1 VRFVYGAL
9 TLCGGTFQNPS
20 ATQQLCNS
28 VERLAPLPPGPTTP
42 YRQRRQAWHRHGL
55 GSSRFAR
62 RYSGS
67 RVLLS
72 FPQGT
77 EMFQFPWF
85 PLPAL
90 CVQAGVP
97 PFFAAVGSPIR
108 TSTDQCSVGSSPWLI
123 AATHVLHRLQAP
135 RHPPL
140 AFVAWRTRCSC
151 SLCNSQG
158 AQGSNSCHPWRRA
171 RERAT
176 AKARPAR
183 PENGTEAPG
192 ASPDQPG
199 GSSPTTG
206 GLGWPRIASGQLRR
220 LGRAGPGCSSL
231 ERR

>member
-1 VRFVYGAL
+1 VRFTYGAI

-28 VERLAPLPPGPTTP
+28 VERLVTLLSGPTTP
-42 YRQRRQAWHRHGL
+42 YRQRHQAL
-55 GSSRFAR
+55 TPARFR
-62 RYSGS
+62 LFPFRSPLLRES
-67 RVLLS
+67 LLLS

-97 PFFAAVGSPIR
+97 PFFAAVGFPIR
-108 TSTDQCSVGSSPWLI
+108 TSTDHSLVGSSPWLF

-140 AFVAWRTRCSC
+140 ALVAWRTRCSC

-158 AQGSNSCHPWRRA
+158 APSGPKPKSMRA
-171 RERAT
+171 
-176 AKARPAR
+176 
-183 PENGTEAPG
+183 
-192 ASPDQPG
+192 
-199 GSSPTTG
+199 
-206 GLGWPRIASGQLRR
+206 
-220 LGRAGPGCSSL
+220 
-231 ERR
+231 

>member
-1 VRFVYGAL
+1 
-9 TLCGGTFQNPS
+9 
-20 ATQQLCNS
+20 
-28 VERLAPLPPGPTTP
+28 LAPARFRLFPFRSPLL
-42 YRQRRQAWHRHGL
+42 RE
-55 GSSRFAR
+55 SR
-62 RYSGS
+62 
-67 RVLLS
+67 LLS

-158 AQGSNSCHPWRRA
+158 TQGSNSCHPWRRA
-171 RERAT
+171 RGTGHGQGAPSAPR
-176 AKARPAR
+176 KRNRGARCQA
-183 PENGTEAPG
+183 
-192 ASPDQPG
+192 DQPG

>member
-1 VRFVYGAL
+1 MRFTYGAI
-9 TLCGGTFQNPS
+9 TLCGRTFQNLS

-28 VERLAPLPPGPTTP
+28 VERLATLLSGPTTP
-42 YRQRRQAWHRHGL
+42 HRQRHQAL
-55 GSSRFAR
+55 TPARFR
-62 RYSGS
+62 LFPFRSPLLRES
-67 RVLLS
+67 LLLS

-90 CVQAGVP
+90 CVQTGVP

-108 TSTDQCSVGSSPWLI
+108 TSTDQSSVGSSPWLI

-158 AQGSNSCHPWRRA
+158 AVRVARDRKPGSRREA
-171 RERAT
+171 LRAVV
-176 AKARPAR
+176 ARPKL
-183 PENGTEAPG
+183 PPG
-192 ASPDQPG
+192 
-199 GSSPTTG
+199 
-206 GLGWPRIASGQLRR
+206 R
-220 LGRAGPGCSSL
+220 
-231 ERR
+231 